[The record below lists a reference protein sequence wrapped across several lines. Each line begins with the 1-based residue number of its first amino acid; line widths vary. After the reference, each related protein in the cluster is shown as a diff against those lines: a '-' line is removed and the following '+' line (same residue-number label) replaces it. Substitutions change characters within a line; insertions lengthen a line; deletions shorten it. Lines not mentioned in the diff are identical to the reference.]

1 VKKEF
6 DVVVIGGGPGGT
18 PAAIELAAKGKKV
31 MLVEKSGKLG
41 GACLFV
47 GCIPSKIIKHSADEY
62 FYGKRNAP
70 TGDSSR
76 KRRDDYWRQIQKNMA
91 HILSSRSGAARENI
105 KKLDNMTFA
114 SGSARFLSNHEVE
127 ISEEGNDNYTVE
139 FKHAIIAT
147 GASSSIP
154 PFKGNAVNQV
164 LTSET
169 IFSKDSLPGSLV
181 IIGGGPIGIELAQ
194 MFSKLDV
201 KCTVIEVLDT
211 ILKGVVEPEFVEGIT
226 SRLRNSGVDIYT
238 SSRVVEI
245 NNLNNEFSVTF
256 LGPDGNKRTIKSE
269 QVLVSAGKTPNLG
282 GLNLDST
289 DIAYTPKGIAVNEY
303 LETNVEGVYATGD
316 VINAPKFAHTATYEA
331 HIVAANILAKNSVR
345 PNFSKNSWVL
355 FSDPEIAS
363 AGYTEAEA
371 INRGIDVV
379 TGIYDYKID
388 AVTQI
393 NGDPFGFLK
402 FVVDRKTSII
412 VGVHIF
418 VKDAASIVGEAALI
432 VSKGLTLLDVSQAIY
447 PHPTLSE
454 AYGFLA
460 SKMLSGAMRK

>member
-1 VKKEF
+1 ME
-6 DVVVIGGGPGGT
+6 IT
-18 PAAIELAAKGKKV
+18 
-31 MLVEKSGKLG
+31 
-41 GACLFV
+41 
-47 GCIPSKIIKHSADEY
+47 
-62 FYGKRNAP
+62 
-70 TGDSSR
+70 DS
-76 KRRDDYWRQIQKNMA
+76 D
-91 HILSSRSGAARENI
+91 
-105 KKLDNMTFA
+105 
-114 SGSARFLSNHEVE
+114 
-127 ISEEGNDNYTVE
+127 NDNYTAE
-139 FKHAIIAT
+139 FKYAIIAT

-169 IFSKDSLPGSLV
+169 IFSRDSLPESLV

-211 ILKGVVEPEFVEGIT
+211 ILKGVVESEFVQGIT
-226 SRLRNSGVDIYT
+226 STLKNSGINIHT
-238 SSRVVEI
+238 SSKVLEI
-245 NNLNNEFSVTF
+245 NSFNNEFSITF
-256 LGPDGNKRTIKSE
+256 LGPDGNKRTIKSD

-282 GLNLDST
+282 GLNLEST
-289 DIAYTPKGIAVNEY
+289 DVMYTPKGIAVNEY
-303 LETNVEGVYATGD
+303 LETNVDGVYATGD

-331 HIVAANILAKNSVR
+331 HIVAANILSKNSVR

-371 INRGIDVV
+371 MSQGIDVV

-418 VKDAASIVGEAALI
+418 VEDAASIVGEAALI
-432 VSKGLTLLDVSQAIY
+432 VSKGLTLLDISQAIY